1 MKDGKAEIKIKPFV
15 FKRTAQLLYQ
25 ARGHTVFLLW
35 LHQGA
40 EFEGVMCCLEGGVP
54 QLGQAVTPMVGIGE
68 TALGRASW
76 AKTGSLG
83 LPSCPVSL

>member
-1 MKDGKAEIKIKPFV
+1 MKDEKAEIKIKSFV

-25 ARGHTVFLLW
+25 ARGHIVFLLW
-35 LHQGA
+35 LHQGT
-40 EFEGVMCCLEGGVP
+40 EFEGVVHCLEGD
-54 QLGQAVTPMVGIGE
+54 GQALTPMVGIGE